1 MSSPLSAWLSLES
14 PRLVAIAQTHFHT
27 ETLAAQFSEALLEA
41 AAQESSEALQKWV
54 KRGLNGAQPQLA
66 ASLLGVQSALRQALQ
81 AGHSPEMALALQNTL
96 EGLFL
101 PAITAAIHLENQSQ
115 THALKSEVA
124 KLRESH
130 QRLDKQ
136 KTDFVAVVA
145 HELKTPLTLL
155 DAYAN
160 MLKMNR
166 SVQESEQLMT
176 MVKGI
181 NGGTSR
187 LRDLIEDM
195 IDMTMLDME
204 VLEFDPHPL
213 RVGQLLNLLREEM
226 QKAAQDRKLSWEV
239 DQSGA
244 DDFQVSADPERLF
257 QALSKVVEN
266 AIKYTPDGGRIHLSV
281 KGDAQ
286 FVTIAIKDSG
296 IGLDER
302 DQQVIFEKF
311 FSLGQV
317 GLHSTSKTKFKGG
330 GAGLGLAI
338 ARGIILAHHGK
349 IWVESAGHD
358 EEALHGSCFYI
369 QLPSLPATP
378 A

>member
-1 MSSPLSAWLSLES
+1 
-14 PRLVAIAQTHFHT
+14 
-27 ETLAAQFSEALLEA
+27 
-41 AAQESSEALQKWV
+41 
-54 KRGLNGAQPQLA
+54 
-66 ASLLGVQSALRQALQ
+66 
-81 AGHSPEMALALQNTL
+81 
-96 EGLFL
+96 
-101 PAITAAIHLENQSQ
+101 
-115 THALKSEVA
+115 
-124 KLRESH
+124 
-130 QRLDKQ
+130 
-136 KTDFVAVVA
+136 
-145 HELKTPLTLL
+145 
-155 DAYAN
+155 
-160 MLKMNR
+160 
-166 SVQESEQLMT
+166 
-176 MVKGI
+176 
-181 NGGTSR
+181 
-187 LRDLIEDM
+187 
-195 IDMTMLDME
+195 
-204 VLEFDPHPL
+204 
-213 RVGQLLNLLREEM
+213 
-226 QKAAQDRKLSWEV
+226 V